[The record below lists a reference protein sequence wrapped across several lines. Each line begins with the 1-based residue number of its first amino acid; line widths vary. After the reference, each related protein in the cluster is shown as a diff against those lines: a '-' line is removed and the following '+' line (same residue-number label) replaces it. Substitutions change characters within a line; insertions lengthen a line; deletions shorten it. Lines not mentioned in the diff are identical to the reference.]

1 MKKKQKIWE
10 KIEFPGIDNSLIKS
24 MNDISCFEAAGKNF
38 IIFLVNGKE
47 LKVKRCLNFLE
58 GELDPS
64 TFYRCHDGY
73 IVNLYRVEKYKLVGS
88 FLQATLTG
96 GKKALVCKRK
106 LAEFKKLFKYFAGL
120 PRES

>member
-1 MKKKQKIWE
+1 MKKKQKVWE

-24 MNDISCFEAAGKNF
+24 MDDISCFEAAGKKFN
-38 IIFLVNGKE
+38 IFLIDGKALE
-47 LKVKRCLNFLE
+47 MKRCLNFLE
-58 GELDPS
+58 GALDPDK
-64 TFYRCHDGY
+64 FYRCHDGY
-73 IVNLYRVEKYKLVGS
+73 IVNLYCVEKYEPVGS

-106 LAEFKKLFKYFAGL
+106 VAEFKKLFKYFAGL